1 MVPTSSGYV
10 HRIGHSNRRNRAL
23 PMPTSPDS
31 LSRRT
36 PSASS
41 TPASGHQAV
50 ARQQA
55 RRGNWLKT
63 LHQWHW
69 ISSAVSLFG
78 MLMFA
83 ITGITLNHSGAI
95 ESRPVIETRT
105 AAVPD
110 AVAEA
115 LRRMAADEDA
125 PAERPLPADAAG
137 WVAEALG
144 ISVSGRDAE
153 WSEEEIYLALPRPGG
168 DAWLRLDLQGAE
180 AEYEL
185 TDRGWIAWLNDLH
198 KGRNS
203 GEAWSWFI
211 DIFAVACVVFS
222 VTGLLILQV
231 HAANRASVW
240 PVVGL
245 GIVLPTVLI
254 LLFVH

>member
-1 MVPTSSGYV
+1 
-10 HRIGHSNRRNRAL
+10 
-23 PMPTSPDS
+23 MPTYPEP

-36 PSASS
+36 PPPTSPAPASS
-41 TPASGHQAV
+41 PQAV

-95 ESRPVIETRT
+95 EAKPRIETRS
-105 AAVPD
+105 AAMPD
-110 AVAEA
+110 TLAET
-115 LRRMAADEDA
+115 LRRMVADET
-125 PAERPLPADAAG
+125 PPESPLPADAAD

-144 ISVSGRDAE
+144 VQVSGKAAE

-168 DAWLRLDLQGAE
+168 DAWLRLDLQGSE

-245 GIVLPTVLI
+245 GVVLPTLLI